1 MKAETRP
8 TAFRLSYN
16 AEGRRVN
23 YLDSGFQ
30 LNLKAAQLAQT
41 METGIRIRLPID
53 LPQGRFS
60 LQVAVHDLDAE
71 RKGSLEVPV
80 AVN

>member
-60 LQVAVHDLDAE
+60 LQVAVHDPDAE